1 PGSVSLTERVVRTNK
16 RAPIASSRAAMAR
29 VTAGGLICSWR
40 ADAAKLP
47 VSATFTKIRMACQR
61 STPVSRILM
70 CRLYY
75 GHRHARDGTP
85 AGSESKM
92 DGFGRRI
99 RWLGRHGAADQHLA
113 LGHGG
118 GGFADVGHLSLE
130 QPGAAGAAGAGA
142 AT

>member
-1 PGSVSLTERVVRTNK
+1 TR
-16 RAPIASSRAAMAR
+16 ASSGP
-29 VTAGGLICSWR
+29 VSWH

-47 VSATFTKIRMACQR
+47 VSATSTKIRMACQR

-142 AT
+142 ATGRRREPARLRQVEQRARAGRPARL